1 MKTIY
6 ECELCGKQSE
16 NQKLI
21 ALHEEKGFAPKPFSP
36 GDVIR
41 VKTRYEGLKEATV
54 KNLAILL
61 YPSDSE
67 DDFELNQL
75 NHQWSVKVD
84 NQYQI
89 GKSYYTSYLPYWAI
103 LAPEI
108 STEDY
113 LENQRSYSAE
123 LNQKINS
130 LQDAWEN
137 KFGFNFD
144 ETK

>member
-21 ALHEEKGFAPKPFSP
+21 ALHEEKGFATKPFSP

-41 VKTRYEGLKEATV
+41 VKTRYEGLKEAMV
-54 KNLAILL
+54 KNCVLFL
-61 YPSDSE
+61 PHDE
-67 DDFELNQL
+67 DENIFSELN
-75 NHQWSVKVD
+75 HEWSVEVD
-84 NQYQI
+84 DQYQI
-89 GKSYYTSYLPYWAI
+89 GKSCYTSYLPYSAI

-108 STEDY
+108 STEVF
-113 LENQRSYSAE
+113 LENERSYSTE
-123 LNQKINS
+123 LNNKINS
-130 LQDAWEN
+130 IQGAWEE
-137 KFGFNFD
+137 KFGFNFN